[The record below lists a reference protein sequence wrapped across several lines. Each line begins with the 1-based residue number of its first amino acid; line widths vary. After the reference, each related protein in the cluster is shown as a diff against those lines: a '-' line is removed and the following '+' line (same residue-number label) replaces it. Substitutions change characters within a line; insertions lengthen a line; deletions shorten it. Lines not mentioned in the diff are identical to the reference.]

1 MRSDASNGAF
11 PAGVM
16 AGDAEPD
23 SVVLWTK
30 HRGAAKLEVRL
41 WPICRDAQQNPWQE
55 PVNKPTIKFPPRPEE
70 DKLNPKSKFFHV
82 EVSGLKSGTEY
93 EYQFFEHHGSGRTVP
108 SPIGHFRT
116 AIEYSPNQA
125 QLEPVTFGG
134 TSCTSQVMPHV
145 RNTNRN
151 LKAACQ
157 KRDELNISFFVHAGD
172 QLYCDARTEPPPVDI
187 ADYQDRYE
195 KAFSDNS
202 GPKSR
207 SSPKG
212 LNALHRAFGIYTTW
226 DDHEVIDDW
235 QGKQKFPR
243 KIKNIAEKRAINIE
257 SANRSITNAGKRSFF
272 QHQPI
277 RNKQENNNH
286 QTYTHR
292 PSCKCLTGGN
302 QSPARSRDNKKIWG
316 SFRWGNTLELFIL
329 DCRSERRVI
338 RRSDNNK
345 ITKGRYIS
353 RKQMKW
359 LINGLHNSPAV
370 FKFILNSSPIGIFP
384 NLRQGKLLKTVLNQG
399 KSLQR
404 ALKQKKPAPQ
414 YLKRIIRHLMV
425 PIKKKKEFLLKK
437 KLLPKRE
444 RQLLHLLGIEHRR
457 LRKQL
462 KQQLS
467 SQDMKLLQQQAKL
480 LRKQTS
486 LLRKQARTPE
496 KSAKGGDYRWD
507 APWLRRQR
515 ERILSAAQCVGGVC
529 WLSGDLHYGSVGGL
543 GLDSGQYPNVCEVLM
558 GPGGQSI
565 RDRKRR
571 RHIRSFEKLWSNHW
585 NFSTPEDNYVII
597 RAVPDL
603 LNRDN
608 STLEIRFFRRHRQ
621 LYGEKRRYNMK
632 FKEELPPL

>member
-1 MRSDASNGAF
+1 
-11 PAGVM
+11 M
-16 AGDAEPD
+16 AGDAEPHG
-23 SVVLWTK
+23 VVLWTK
-30 HRGAAKLEVRL
+30 YRGAGALEVRL
-41 WPICRDAQQNPWQE
+41 WRICRDEQGNPWQE
-55 PVNKPTIKFPPRPEE
+55 PVSNATTNFPPRPEK
-70 DKLNPKSKFFHV
+70 DKLKHKSKFVHV
-82 EVSGLKSGTEY
+82 EIGGLEPGTDYKYMFIER
-93 EYQFFEHHGSGRTVP
+93 HGSGRTVS

-116 AIEYSPNQA
+116 AIEHSSNQA
-125 QLEPVTFGG
+125 QPEPVTFGG

-145 RNTNRN
+145 QNTNRN
-151 LKAACQ
+151 LEAAYK
-157 KRDELNISFFVHAGD
+157 KRDEWKISFFVHAGD
-172 QLYCDARTEPPPVDI
+172 QLYCDARTEPPPDDI
-187 ADYQDRYE
+187 ADYHKRYE
-195 KAFSDNS
+195 EAFSNNH
-202 GPKSR
+202 GRKSR

-212 LNALHRAFGIYTTW
+212 LNALHREFGMYTTW
-226 DDHEVIDDW
+226 DDHEVVDNW
-235 QGKQKFPR
+235 QGKHRFPK
-243 KIKNIAEKRAINIE
+243 KIESIAKQRAINIE
-257 SANRSITNAGKRSFF
+257 SANRSITDAGKASFF

-277 RNKQENNNH
+277 RNNQANNNH
-286 QTYTHR
+286 QTHTHR
-292 PSCKCLTGGN
+292 PSCKCPTGGN
-302 QSPARSRDNKKIWG
+302 QSPARSRNKKKIWG

-338 RRSDNNK
+338 RSDSDE
-345 ITKGRYIS
+345 IVKGRYIS
-353 RKQMKW
+353 KKQMEW

-384 NLRQGKLLKTVLNQG
+384 NRRQGELLQKVLNQE

-404 ALKQKKPAPQ
+404 ALKRKNPASQ
-414 YLKRIIRHLMV
+414 DLKRLIKRLMA
-425 PIKKKKEFLLKK
+425 PIKKKKEILLRK

-444 RQLLHLLGIEHRR
+444 QRLLQLLNIEHRR

-467 SQDMKLLQQQAKL
+467 LQDMKLLQQQAKL
-480 LRKQTS
+480 LRKQTN
-486 LLRKQARTPE
+486 LLRKRARTPE

-558 GPGGQSI
+558 GPGGQGI
-565 RDRKRR
+565 RKRKRR

-585 NFSTPEDNYVII
+585 RFSTPKDNYVII

-603 LNRDN
+603 INRDN

-621 LYGEKRRYNMK
+621 LYGEKRGYNMK
-632 FKEELPPL
+632 FKEELPPPQ